1 VKILYTDR
9 DGFFHASLG
18 MRVANM
24 KTTFCGHHA
33 LLRNTTMSHVPCYQ
47 DLDDLKERVMDVV
60 TLLAVIAAIVAL
72 NAVMFVAVYRWS
84 RYAPIFPPDGSGPA
98 IVEPWSE

>member
-1 VKILYTDR
+1 VKNLYTDR

-24 KTTFCGHHA
+24 KTTCGGHSA

-47 DLDDLKERVMDVV
+47 GFDDLKQRVMNVV
-60 TLLAVIAAIVAL
+60 TVLAVIAAIVAL
-72 NAVMFVAVYRWS
+72 NVMMFVAVYRWS
-84 RYAPIFPPDGSGPA
+84 RYAPILPPDGAGPA
-98 IVEPWSE
+98 IAEPWSE